1 MNIADL
7 KFKELLQE
15 VFEDGMWD
23 KGARPIWS
31 DTGEEANSLFITQY
45 LEKFNISK
53 GEFPITE
60 IKPTA
65 WKTAIKEILW
75 IYSGASNSLSEAREK
90 YNIQWWDAWD
100 VGNDTIGQRY
110 GHTVKRFDLLN
121 NLLEGLNKN
130 PYGRRHIMNLWQNI
144 EFEEDSKG
152 LPPCAFLTMWS
163 VRGEYLDMTLV
174 QRSQDCLGAN
184 NVNNIQYVA
193 LLMMVAHATGY
204 KPGKYVHFIQNLH
217 IYDRH
222 IEIAKEFLNRPVGET
237 QPKLIFEP
245 KSKNFYD
252 FTIDDFRIED
262 YNPQGKIFIPI
273 AE

>member
-1 MNIADL
+1 MNIADT
-7 KFKELLQE
+7 KFKELLKE
-15 VFEDGMWD
+15 VFKDGMWD
-23 KGARPIWS
+23 EGARPIWS

-45 LEKFNISK
+45 LEKFNIAN

-75 IYSGASNSLSEAREK
+75 IYQGASNNLTEARDEYGIK
-90 YNIQWWDAWD
+90 WWDAWD

-144 EFEEDSKG
+144 EFEEDTKG

-163 VRGEYLDMTLV
+163 VRGDYLDMTLV

-222 IEIAKEFLNRPVGET
+222 IEIAKEFLNRPEGGT